1 MANNKSVILI
11 LVGAVAAV
19 AAVDLFFTI
28 SYNFT
33 YLKLHRQQ
41 PTVMEASARRNQMGT
56 LVQVLAADLVE
67 YSKKNPA
74 IDPLLQSFN
83 IKAGPGNP
91 GPAKAAK
98 P

>member
-1 MANNKSVILI
+1 MANNKSVLLI
-11 LVGAVAAV
+11 LLGAVAAV

-33 YLKLHRQQ
+33 YLKLRRQQ
-41 PTVMEASARRNQMGT
+41 PIVMEVSARRNQMGT
-56 LVQVLAADLVE
+56 WAQVLAADLVE

-83 IKAGPGNP
+83 IKPGPGNP
-91 GPAKAAK
+91 AAAK
-98 P
+98 PAKP